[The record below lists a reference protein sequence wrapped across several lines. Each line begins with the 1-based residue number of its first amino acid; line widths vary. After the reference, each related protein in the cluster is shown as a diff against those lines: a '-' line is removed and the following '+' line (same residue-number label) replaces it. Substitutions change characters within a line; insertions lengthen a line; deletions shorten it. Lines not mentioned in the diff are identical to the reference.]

1 MPTLLC
7 RQDEH
12 ALSDHIRRRQ
22 DRVSR
27 LQATSRSQGTPA
39 SQATAGKQGDLII
52 FDLRALAHDQD
63 DGPGVT
69 VLSESREARTVLFT
83 FKAGQQLK
91 EHQTS
96 SQILVQVLRG
106 QIVFAAA
113 GSSVPARSGMLL
125 QLEANVR
132 HSIVAQT
139 NAVVLVTMTPS
150 PAQHSLEREV
160 FDHLTPLVARQTH
173 T

>member
-1 MPTLLC
+1 MPTLPC
-7 RQDEH
+7 REDRH
-12 ALSDHIRRRQ
+12 ALSDHLCRRQ
-22 DRVSR
+22 GRMSR
-27 LQATSRSQGTPA
+27 LQAMNR
-39 SQATAGKQGDLII
+39 SQATSASKATAGEAGDLII
-52 FDLRALAHDQD
+52 FDLRALTHYQD

-69 VLSESREARTVLFT
+69 VLSDSGAARTVLFA
-83 FKAGQQLK
+83 FRAGQQLK

-106 QIVFAAA
+106 QIVFTAA

-132 HSIVAQT
+132 HGIVART
-139 NAVVLVTMTPS
+139 SAVVLVTMTPS
-150 PAQHSLEREV
+150 PAQHSLERSV
-160 FDHLTPLVARQTH
+160 FDHLTPLVARQTS